1 MVRLGPHEFDYVHCW
16 QRRLGVSTCLVSEVP
31 SLKNYYLD
39 IRLLVLWY
47 DYHCDHWL
55 LGWHSATLTTD
66 NVGYVHLLQLG
77 IAMIRPDCRAT
88 EQLLKCQRTLQ
99 IEQFYVIN
107 FSGSHP
113 PWQTWIRTKGKVQKN
128 AIMYRQNGDLTK
140 ICSNRSKK
148 SVPEYLFECGGQSPK
163 KSQLSGR
170 QTLTRKNFPDEVR
183 KFCPWHV
190 S

>member
-16 QRRLGVSTCLVSEVP
+16 QRRIGVSTCLVSEVP

-66 NVGYVHLLQLG
+66 NVGYVHLLRLG

-113 PWQTWIRTKGKVQKN
+113 PWQTWIRTKGKVQKKCN
-128 AIMYRQNGDLTK
+128 NVSSKRWFDKNLLQSVQK
-140 ICSNRSKK
+140 KCSR
-148 SVPEYLFECGGQSPK
+148 VLVWMRGAEP
-163 KSQLSGR
+163 
-170 QTLTRKNFPDEVR
+170 
-183 KFCPWHV
+183 
-190 S
+190 